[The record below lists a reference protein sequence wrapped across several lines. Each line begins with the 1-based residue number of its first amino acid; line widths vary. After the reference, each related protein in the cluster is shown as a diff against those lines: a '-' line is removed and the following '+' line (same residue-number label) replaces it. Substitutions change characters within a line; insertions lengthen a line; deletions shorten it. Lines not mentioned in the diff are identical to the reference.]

1 MIIGGNQKFRFVL
14 SNDDT
19 GTAGRILGF
28 SLDIAEDGKTVFL
41 ITHHIGN
48 SYNGRHSLLSHLTD
62 RAGIRLHHRLFL
74 LYIGSAGLFLL
85 LFFLLFFLGFL
96 STVLLRIRLIILRK
110 LSFRQNMINPIG
122 LSKVIDA
129 HHTSSGNHS
138 EKQSRKDYPN
148 KTFHL
153 FSPLKHFPV
162 KNIAEKHCLPP
173 AEAFSYIKNISLF

>member
-1 MIIGGNQKFRFVL
+1 MIIGGNQKFRFIL

-28 SLDIAEDGKTVFL
+28 SLDIAEDGKAVFL

-62 RAGIRLHHRLFL
+62 GAGIALHHRLFL
-74 LYIGSAGLFLL
+74 LHIGSAGLFLL
-85 LFFLLFFLGFL
+85 FLFLGFL
-96 STVLLRIRLIILRK
+96 RDFLLSIRLVILRK
-110 LSFRQNMINPIG
+110 LSLRQDMINSIG
-122 LSKVIDA
+122 LGKIIDA

-162 KNIAEKHCLPP
+162 KMLQKSTVFCPLKHYL
-173 AEAFSYIKNISLF
+173 I

>member
-1 MIIGGNQKFRFVL
+1 MIVGGNQKFRFIL
-14 SNDDT
+14 SNDNA
-19 GTAGRILGF
+19 GTAGRIFGF
-28 SLDIAEDGKTVFL
+28 SLDIAKDGKTIFL

-48 SYNGRHSLLSHLTD
+48 GYNGRHSLLSHLTD
-62 RAGIRLHHRLFL
+62 GAGICLHHRLFL
-74 LYIGSAGLFLL
+74 LHIGSTGLFLL
-85 LFFLLFFLGFL
+85 LLFLRFLRVFLLC
-96 STVLLRIRLIILRK
+96 IRLVILRK

-138 EKQSRKDYPN
+138 EKQSRKDYPH

-173 AEAFSYIKNISLF
+173 TEAFSYIKNISLF